1 MNTPRTDEPAR
12 AAPALP
18 LTGVRVVDL
27 TRFISGP
34 FCAMY
39 LGDLGADIIKIE
51 HPTQGD
57 GTRRWGSGPFP
68 ADNPYYLSVNRN
80 KRSVAL
86 DLKHLEGLA
95 LLERLLAVSDVLLT
109 NSIPGAL
116 DELGLTDA
124 RLQQINP
131 RLVCCQI
138 SGYGDRGPA
147 RQRGA
152 FDFTIQAESGLMSI
166 IGAPDGTPTKVG
178 APLMDVLTGMNA
190 CIAVLAA
197 LMQRQTARQGRK
209 VETSMIETALASMP
223 NIVSD
228 YLVGGLVPQ
237 RHGNAHPNLAPYEI
251 YETQDR
257 WLALGLGNEPQWI
270 RLCQILERPDL
281 RDDPRFATNV
291 QRTQHRE
298 ALNEQLQPLF
308 RRHPLAWWM
317 QVLDA
322 SDIPS
327 AAVNTVPDV
336 LAGEQVRALGMVQD
350 VPHPLYGSVQLLRSP
365 LSFDGQALPVRR
377 PPPQLG
383 EHTDAVLAELLGLD
397 ASELAALRAQGVLG
411 RRTAV

>member
-1 MNTPRTDEPAR
+1 
-12 AAPALP
+12 
-18 LTGVRVVDL
+18 
-27 TRFISGP
+27 
-34 FCAMY
+34 MY

-51 HPTQGD
+51 HPTEGD

-80 KRSVAL
+80 KRSVGL
-86 DLKHLEGLA
+86 NLKNPQGQA
-95 LLERLLAVSDVLLT
+95 ILERLLECSDVLVT

-124 RLQQINP
+124 RLQQLNP
-131 RLVCCQI
+131 RLVRCQI

-166 IGAPDGTPTKVG
+166 VGAPEGAPTKVG
-178 APLMDVLTGMNA
+178 APIMDVLTGMNA

-197 LMQRQTARQGRK
+197 LMQRQATGTGRK
-209 VETSMIETALASMP
+209 VETSMLETALSSMP

-257 WLALGLGNEPQWI
+257 WLALGLGNEPQWN
-270 RLCQILERPDL
+270 RLCRILERPDL
-281 RDDPRFATNV
+281 RDDSRFATNV
-291 QRTQHRE
+291 LRIRHRE
-298 ALNEQLQPLF
+298 ALNLELQPLF
-308 RRHPLAWWM
+308 KLQPLAWWM
-317 QVLDA
+317 SVLDA
-322 SDIPS
+322 SDIPC

-336 LAGEQVRALGMVQD
+336 LAGEQVQALGLVQD
-350 VPHPLYGSVQLLRSP
+350 VPHALYGSVRLMRSP
-365 LSFDGQALPVRR
+365 LSLDGQALPVRCA
-377 PPPQLG
+377 PPQLG
-383 EHTDAVLAELLGLD
+383 EHTDQVLRDLLGLD
-397 ASELAALRAQGVLG
+397 ASELAALRAQGALSH
-411 RRTAV
+411 RTSI